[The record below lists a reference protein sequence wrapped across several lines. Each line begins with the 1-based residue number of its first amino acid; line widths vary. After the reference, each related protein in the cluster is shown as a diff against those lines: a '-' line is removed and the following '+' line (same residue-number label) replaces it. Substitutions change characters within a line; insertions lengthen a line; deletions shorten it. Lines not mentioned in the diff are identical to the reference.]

1 MCIHDL
7 ESYRLRPYETKI
19 IIWSKH
25 DGDSCRRQRKGGSP
39 FPVQS
44 TAAYHYSGNVYAGS
58 RQGALVFI
66 RPDERRSAL
75 LGYHK
80 WSLQESRILLLLCL
94 FSIFSHLT
102 FQIMRVCYSNITLF
116 VLHVDDSITSK
127 KVNTHFIFLFTNL
140 QVA

>member
-1 MCIHDL
+1 MYVQDWEC
-7 ESYRLRPYETKI
+7 YRLRPYEAKI
-19 IIWSKH
+19 YIPSKYV
-25 DGDSCRRQRKGGSP
+25 GDSCRRQRKGGSP

-58 RQGALVFI
+58 RQGALMFI